1 MKKQTKLEKRRKTV
15 LGAVLGFGAV
25 ALLTTAT
32 ATYIISVNKPSGDLG
47 GTNVTVDTIKGDF
60 VELKIGTGGDLKVNL
75 AESGEERPS
84 DSYAVGYDSSSYPDG
99 GDPIADLE
107 ITLPTITLTYG
118 TDWAGADNPQLKFTL
133 DPSKNAANQLQTE
146 DAKVQ
151 NVGRSAAPW
160 TYVDAPDA
168 VPVTSGGSGMTSQ
181 VSGGTTTWTITGLK
195 VSFKWGTFFGGES
208 PATFYN
214 SKFYK
219 ADESG
224 SSALDGKPIGERKEL
239 TVETAGQILE
249 EINAMKQ
256 AFETDGAANPEAAL
270 VLTVAAVNGGA
281 GA

>member
-32 ATYIISVNKPSGDLG
+32 ATYIISVNNPSGDLG
-47 GTNVTVDTIKGDF
+47 GANVTVDTIKGDF
-60 VELKIGTGGDLKVNL
+60 VELKIGTGGDLNVNL
-75 AESGEERPS
+75 AESGEELPS
-84 DSYAVGYDSSSYPDG
+84 DSYAVGYDSSSGKPL
-99 GDPIADLE
+99 ADLE
-107 ITLPTITLTYG
+107 ITLPDITLTYG
-118 TDWAGADNPQLKFTL
+118 TDWAGADSPTLQFTL
-133 DPSKNAANQLQTE
+133 DPAKNAANQV
-146 DAKVQ
+146 AKGQDKVKD
-151 NVGRSAAPW
+151 VGRGDGPW

-168 VPVTSGGSGMTSQ
+168 ESITETTGMVKATD
-181 VSGGTTTWTITGLK
+181 GGTTTWTITGLK
-195 VSFKWGTFFGGES
+195 VSFKWGTFFGRES

-224 SSALDGKPIGERKEL
+224 SSALDGADIDGRKEL
-239 TVETAGQILE
+239 TVDTAGQILE

-270 VLTVAAVNGGA
+270 VLTVTAVGGGA

>member
-32 ATYIISVNKPSGDLG
+32 ATYIIAVNNPSGDLD

-60 VELKIGTGGDLKVNL
+60 VELKIGTGGELKVNL
-75 AESGEERPS
+75 AESGKELPS

-99 GDPIADLE
+99 GNPIADLE
-107 ITLPTITLTYG
+107 ITLPNITLTYG

-133 DPSKNAANQLQTE
+133 DPSKNAANQLQAD

-151 NVGRSAAPW
+151 NVGRGSGPW
-160 TYVDAPDA
+160 TYVDAPE
-168 VPVTSGGSGMTSQ
+168 PVTITSGGSGMTSQ

-195 VSFKWGTFFGGES
+195 VSFQWGTFFGGDS

-239 TVETAGQILE
+239 TVETASQILE

-270 VLTVAAVNGGA
+270 VLTVTAVNGGA

>member
-32 ATYIISVNKPSGDLG
+32 ATYIISVNNPSGDLG
-47 GTNVTVDTIKGDF
+47 GANVTVDTIKGDF

-75 AESGEERPS
+75 AESGDEIPS
-84 DSYAVGYDSSSYPDG
+84 DSYAVGYDSASYEG
-99 GDPIADLE
+99 GNPIADLE
-107 ITLPTITLTYG
+107 ITLPEITLTYG
-118 TDWAGADNPQLKFTL
+118 TDWAGAESPKLEFTL
-133 DPSKNAANQLQTE
+133 DEAKNPANQVASGK
-146 DAKVQ
+146 AKVQ
-151 NVGRSAAPW
+151 DVGRGSGPW

-168 VPVTSGGSGMTSQ
+168 VTVTSGSGMTSQ
-181 VSGGTTTWTITGLK
+181 VSGGTTTWTITALK

-224 SSALDGKPIGERKEL
+224 SSALDGQPIGDRKEL
-239 TVETAGQILE
+239 TVKTAGQILE
-249 EINAMKQ
+249 EINEMKE
-256 AFETDGAANPEAAL
+256 AFENDGAADPAAAL
-270 VLTVAAVNGGA
+270 VLTVTAVDGGA

>member
-32 ATYIISVNKPSGDLG
+32 ATYIISVNNPSGDLDG
-47 GTNVTVDTIKGDF
+47 ANVTVDTIKGDF
-60 VELKIGTGGDLKVNL
+60 VELKIGTTSADLNVNL
-75 AESGEERPS
+75 AESGKELPS
-84 DSYAVGYDSSSYPDG
+84 DSYAVGYDSSIYPDG
-99 GDPIADLE
+99 GNPIADLE
-107 ITLPTITLTYG
+107 ITLPDITLTYG
-118 TDWAGADNPQLKFTL
+118 TDWAGADSPTLQFTL
-133 DPSKNAANQLQTE
+133 DPAKNAANQV
-146 DAKVQ
+146 AKGQDKVK
-151 NVGRSAAPW
+151 NVGRGDGPW

-168 VPVTSGGSGMTSQ
+168 ESITETTGMVKATD
-181 VSGGTTTWTITGLK
+181 GGTTTWTITGLK
-195 VSFKWGTFFGGES
+195 VSFKWGTFFGGDS

-219 ADESG
+219 ADDTG
-224 SSALDGKPIGERKEL
+224 SSALDGQPIDERKEL

-270 VLTVAAVNGGA
+270 VLTVTAVEGA

>member
-32 ATYIISVNKPSGDLG
+32 ATYIISVNNPSGDLD

-60 VELKIGTGGDLKVNL
+60 VELKIGKTGADLKVNL
-75 AESGEERPS
+75 AESGEELPS
-84 DSYAVGYDSSSYPDG
+84 DSYAVGYDSSSGNPL
-99 GDPIADLE
+99 ADLE
-107 ITLPTITLTYG
+107 ITLPDITLTYG

-133 DPSKNAANQLQTE
+133 DPSKNAANQV
-146 DAKVQ
+146 AKGQDKVK
-151 NVGRSAAPW
+151 NVGRGEGPW

-168 VPVTSGGSGMTSQ
+168 VRVTSGSGMSSQ

-195 VSFKWGTFFGGES
+195 VSFKWGTFFGGNGDS

-224 SSALDGKPIGERKEL
+224 SSALDGEPIGERKEL
-239 TVETAGQILE
+239 TVAIAGQILE

-270 VLTVAAVNGGA
+270 VLTVTAVNGGA

>member
-32 ATYIISVNKPSGDLG
+32 ATYIISVNKPSGDLD

-75 AESGEERPS
+75 AESGKELPS
-84 DSYAVGYDSSSYPDG
+84 DNYAVGYDPDDG
-99 GDPIADLE
+99 NPLADLE
-107 ITLPTITLTYG
+107 ITLPDITLTYG

-133 DPSKNAANQLQTE
+133 EPSKNAANQLQAD

-151 NVGRSAAPW
+151 DVGRPAAPW

-168 VPVTSGGSGMTSQ
+168 EPVTSGSGMTSQ

-195 VSFKWGTFFGGES
+195 VSFNWGTFFGGES

-219 ADESG
+219 ADDTG
-224 SSALDGKPIGERKEL
+224 SSALDGQPIGERKKL
-239 TVETAGQILE
+239 TVETASQILE

-256 AFETDGAANPEAAL
+256 AFETGGTANPEAAL
-270 VLTVAAVNGGA
+270 VLTVTAVDGGA

>member
-32 ATYIISVNKPSGDLG
+32 ATYIISVNKPRGDLD

-60 VELKIGTGGDLKVNL
+60 VELKIGTGGELKINL
-75 AESGEERPS
+75 AESGDEELPS

-99 GDPIADLE
+99 GNPIADLE
-107 ITLPTITLTYG
+107 ITLPDITLKYG

-133 DPSKNAANQLQTE
+133 DPSKNAANQLQAT

-151 NVGRSAAPW
+151 DVGRPAAPW

-168 VPVTSGGSGMTSQ
+168 KSITETSGMVKTTD
-181 VSGGTTTWTITGLK
+181 GGTTTWTITGIK

-270 VLTVAAVNGGA
+270 VLTVTAVNGGA

>member
-32 ATYIISVNKPSGDLG
+32 ATYIISVNKPNGDLD

-75 AESGEERPS
+75 AESGEELPS
-84 DSYAVGYDSSSYPDG
+84 DNYAVGYDPDDG
-99 GDPIADLE
+99 NPLADLE
-107 ITLPTITLTYG
+107 ITLPDITLTYG

-133 DPSKNAANQLQTE
+133 DPSKNAANQLQAD

-151 NVGRSAAPW
+151 DVGRPAAPW
-160 TYVDAPDA
+160 TYVDAPAA
-168 VPVTSGGSGMTSQ
+168 VPVTSGSGMSFQ
-181 VSGGTTTWTITGLK
+181 VNGGTTTWTITGLK
-195 VSFKWGTFFGGES
+195 VSFKWGTFFGGKS
-208 PATFYN
+208 PAAFYN

-224 SSALDGKPIGERKEL
+224 SSALDGESIAGRKEL
-239 TVETAGQILE
+239 TVETASQILE

-256 AFETDGAANPEAAL
+256 AFETDGTANPEAAL
-270 VLTVAAVNGGA
+270 VLTVTAVDGGA

>member
-32 ATYIISVNKPSGDLG
+32 ATYIISVNKPSGDLD

-60 VELKIGTGGDLKVNL
+60 VELKIGSGGDLKVNL
-75 AESGEERPS
+75 AESGEELPS
-84 DSYAVGYDSSSYPDG
+84 NNYAVGYDPDG
-99 GDPIADLE
+99 GNPLADLE
-107 ITLPTITLTYG
+107 ITLPDITLTYG

-151 NVGRSAAPW
+151 DVGRESGPW

-168 VPVTSGGSGMTSQ
+168 VTVTSGPGMTSQ
-181 VSGGTTTWTITGLK
+181 VSGGTTTWKITGLK
-195 VSFKWGTFFGGES
+195 VSFNWGTFFGGDS

-224 SSALDGKPIGERKEL
+224 SSALDGESIVGRKEL

-256 AFETDGAANPEAAL
+256 AFETDGAAL
-270 VLTVAAVNGGA
+270 VLTVTAVDGGA

>member
-47 GTNVTVDTIKGDF
+47 GTTVTVDTIKGDF
-60 VELKIGTGGDLKVNL
+60 VELKIGSGGDLKVNL
-75 AESGEERPS
+75 AESGEEVPS
-84 DSYAVGYDSSSYPDG
+84 DRYAVGYDPDG
-99 GDPIADLE
+99 GNPLADLE
-107 ITLPTITLTYG
+107 ITLPDITLTYG

-151 NVGRSAAPW
+151 DVGRGSGPW
-160 TYVDAPDA
+160 TYVDAPNA
-168 VPVTSGGSGMTSQ
+168 VNVTSGSGMTSQ
-181 VSGGTTTWTITGLK
+181 VSGGTTTWTITGFK
-195 VSFKWGTFFGGES
+195 VSFKWGTFFGGKS
-208 PATFYN
+208 PAAFYN

-224 SSALDGKPIGERKEL
+224 SSALDGGSIEGRKEL
-239 TVETAGQILE
+239 TVETAGHILE

-256 AFETDGAANPEAAL
+256 AFETDGTANPEAAL
-270 VLTVAAVNGGA
+270 VLTVTAVDGGA

>member
-32 ATYIISVNKPSGDLG
+32 ATYIISVNKPSGDLD

-60 VELKIGTGGDLKVNL
+60 VELKIGTGGELKINL
-75 AESGEERPS
+75 AESGDEELPS

-99 GDPIADLE
+99 GNPIADLE
-107 ITLPTITLTYG
+107 ITLPDITLKYG

-133 DPSKNAANQLQTE
+133 DPSKNAANQLQAT

-151 NVGRSAAPW
+151 DVGRPAAPW

-168 VPVTSGGSGMTSQ
+168 KSITETSGMVKTTD
-181 VSGGTTTWTITGLK
+181 GGTTTWKITGLK
-195 VSFKWGTFFGGES
+195 VSFKWGTFFGGDS

-224 SSALDGKPIGERKEL
+224 SSALDGQPIGTRKEL
-239 TVETAGQILE
+239 TVDTAGQILE

-270 VLTVAAVNGGA
+270 VLTVTAVDGGV